1 MWNCNNWMGWVPNG
15 IGKYFMGFG
24 PFGGLLSLL
33 LFILAMYLIFKIVR
47 SFIPNSKATS
57 DKNDSLRILKI
68 RLAKGEITQEE
79 YSRMYEILKI

>member
-1 MWNCNNWMGWVPNG
+1 MSGGSHG
-15 IGKYFMGFG
+15 ISKFFIGFG

-33 LFILAMYLIFKIVR
+33 FFILVIYLIFKIVR
-47 SFIPNSKATS
+47 SFLPTSKATS
-57 DKNDSLRILKI
+57 DKNDSLLILKN